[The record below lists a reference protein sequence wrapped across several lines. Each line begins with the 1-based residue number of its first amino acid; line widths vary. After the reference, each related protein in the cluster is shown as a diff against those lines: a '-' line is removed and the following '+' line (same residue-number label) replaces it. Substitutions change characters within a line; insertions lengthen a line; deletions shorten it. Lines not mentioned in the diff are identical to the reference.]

1 MLTRRMVRNSPAG
14 SWAAVV
20 LACVLAAACSDDSP
34 TPPPYP
40 ATVSIVAPSELS
52 FTIGDT
58 LRLAAEI
65 RDQWG
70 TDLPGPA
77 VTWSSSD
84 AQVASV
90 GPSGLVTA
98 TGTGTATITATAG
111 DATGSVQ
118 LAVAD
123 PAYAVLVA
131 LYMKTG
137 GDDWTNNDNWLDG
150 TDLGTWYGVETDS
163 AGRVASLN
171 LADNNLTGGIPPDL
185 GDLASLGH
193 LDLSGNR
200 LKGAIPGELGA
211 LDSLRYLRLSV
222 NDLTG
227 EMPAE
232 LGTLELL
239 SELDL
244 RANALTGEIPPELG
258 GLANLEALDLS
269 ANDLMG
275 GIPSELGDLQQLK
288 AVSLFDND
296 LTGEIPEEL
305 GGIPGLKELRLGD
318 NALTGEIPRALGDLG
333 ELEELWISHN
343 ALTGEIPAELGGMDS
358 LKVLRLSHNQLSGR
372 LPIELGALPGLGTL
386 LVGDNPLSG
395 SLPLSLAAAPIE
407 VLGYAN
413 TELCV
418 LADESFR
425 EWLDGVPVHDG
436 TGVDCPPVLDRDV
449 LVTLYH
455 ATDGDNWVDNEN
467 WLTDAPLG
475 EWYGVDT
482 DVDGR
487 VVKLDLSGN
496 WDGENEQWVSHGL
509 VGQIPSRLGDL
520 PNLVNLSLHANDL
533 TGPIP
538 AELGGLANLMD
549 LSLSSNDLSGPIPPE
564 LGSLANLTLLNL
576 RENSLSGPIP
586 PELGNL
592 SNLVELSLNA
602 NDLSEPIPAELGDLA
617 NLVNLGLHANGLAG
631 PIPPALGNLA
641 GLERLNLSE
650 NLLSGSIPP
659 ELGNLSN
666 LSTLNLG
673 NNELAGPIPPQLGN
687 LANLTTLT
695 LSNNPDLAGRLP
707 LSLVNVPLATFGYGG
722 TALCVPADEVFQQ
735 WLDGIQDHSG
745 TGVGCADLSDRAI
758 LEVLY
763 KTTDGRNWAD
773 SENWLTDEPLSAW
786 FGVQTDSDGRVTRL
800 SLPANELA
808 GPLPPGLGGLDSLVV
823 LSLRENALTGP
834 VPLELG
840 HLARLDSLLLQTN
853 NLTGAIPPEFGRLE
867 QLEVLRLDDNVGLT
881 GALPLSLADIPLSLF
896 YYSGTDLC
904 VPRDAAFRL
913 WLDGIGDHEG
923 TDVDCPAQFRLDF
936 DSLADI
942 DGWFRSTYATVEVTD
957 GVLLLASSEAGQNG
971 ATGNLEV
978 FDSAVTEWEVQARM
992 ARARADARMEIAV
1005 EVTHARFETFA
1016 IDLGSGVKLGPEG
1029 SEVDT
1034 NWRINVY
1041 DASVGGWTNYAH
1053 GSSEAIRD
1061 DPGEFTNVSFAL
1073 KGDSLR
1079 FHADGTLVFA
1089 DKIPQ
1094 VIRES
1099 GRTDL
1104 NGVVL
1109 VFRPIGTAANEGALF
1124 DWLDIQGHPA
1134 SGASAA
1140 AAQPGRSG
1148 AATARVKTKF
1158 APARPAGRGR
1168 KGG

>member
-20 LACVLAAACSDDSP
+20 LACALAAACSDDSP

-58 LRLAAEI
+58 LRLAAEV

-70 TDLPGPA
+70 VELPGPA
-77 VTWSSSD
+77 VAWSSSD
-84 AQVASV
+84 GRVAAV
-90 GPSGLVTA
+90 DPSGLVTA
-98 TGTGTATITATAG
+98 TGSGTATITATAG
-111 DATGSVQ
+111 DASGSVQ
-118 LAVAD
+118 FSVAD

-150 TDLGTWYGVETDS
+150 TDLETWYGVDTDS
-163 AGRVASLN
+163 AGWVAYLN
-171 LADNNLTGGIPPDL
+171 LADNNLTGEIPPDL

-200 LKGAIPGELGA
+200 PKGAIPVEVGE

-227 EMPAE
+227 EIPAE
-232 LGTLELL
+232 PGTLELL

-258 GLANLEALDLS
+258 GLKNLEALDLS

-275 GIPSELGDLQQLK
+275 GIPSELGDLQRLK

-318 NALTGEIPRALGDLG
+318 NALTGEIPPALGDLG

-343 ALTGEIPAELGGMDS
+343 EFTGEIPAELGGMDS
-358 LKVLRLSHNQLSGR
+358 PKVLRLSHNQLSGR
-372 LPIELGALPGLGTL
+372 LPIELGALSGLGTL
-386 LVGDNPLSG
+386 LIGDNPLSG
-395 SLPLSLAAAPIE
+395 SLPLSLAAAPIK

-418 LADESFR
+418 PADESFR

-455 ATDGDNWVDNEN
+455 ATDGESWVDNEN

-482 DVDGR
+482 DIDGR

-509 VGQIPSRLGDL
+509 VG
-520 PNLVNLSLHANDL
+520 
-533 TGPIP
+533 
-538 AELGGLANLMD
+538 
-549 LSLSSNDLSGPIPPE
+549 
-564 LGSLANLTLLNL
+564 
-576 RENSLSGPIP
+576 
-586 PELGNL
+586 
-592 SNLVELSLNA
+592 
-602 NDLSEPIPAELGDLA
+602 
-617 NLVNLGLHANGLAG
+617 LHANGFSG

-641 GLERLNLSE
+641 SLERLNLSE
-650 NLLSGSIPP
+650 NLFSGSIPP

-673 NNELAGPIPPQLGN
+673 NNELAGPVPPQLGN
-687 LANLTTLT
+687 LANLNSLT
-695 LSNNPDLAGRLP
+695 LSDNSDLAGRLP

-722 TALCVPADEVFQQ
+722 TALCVPADEAFQQ

-758 LEVLY
+758 LEILY

-773 SENWLTDEPLSAW
+773 SENWLTDDPLSAW
-786 FGVQTDSDGRVTRL
+786 FGVQTDSAGRVTRL

-808 GPLPPGLGGLDSLVV
+808 GPLPPGLGGLDSLV
-823 LSLRENALTGP
+823 
-834 VPLELG
+834 
-840 HLARLDSLLLQTN
+840 D
-853 NLTGAIPPEFGRLE
+853 LTGAIPSEFGRLE

-896 YYSGTDLC
+896 HYSGTDLC

-936 DSLADI
+936 DSLADM

-978 FDSAVTEWEVQARM
+978 FDSAVTEWKVQARM

-1005 EVTHARFETFA
+1005 EVTH
-1016 IDLGSGVKLGPEG
+1016 V
-1029 SEVDT
+1029 
-1034 NWRINVY
+1034 
-1041 DASVGGWTNYAH
+1041 
-1053 GSSEAIRD
+1053 
-1061 DPGEFTNVSFAL
+1061 
-1073 KGDSLR
+1073 
-1079 FHADGTLVFA
+1079 
-1089 DKIPQ
+1089 
-1094 VIRES
+1094 
-1099 GRTDL
+1099 
-1104 NGVVL
+1104 
-1109 VFRPIGTAANEGALF
+1109 
-1124 DWLDIQGHPA
+1124 
-1134 SGASAA
+1134 
-1140 AAQPGRSG
+1140 
-1148 AATARVKTKF
+1148 
-1158 APARPAGRGR
+1158 
-1168 KGG
+1168 